1 MSLVLTPD
9 TLAAEMEWRYGDTRG
24 AARYAPARP
33 SREIAATVR
42 ARLRA
47 ALSRPAGPGAVP
59 EASAT
64 RTSPTAARP
73 IRAAVAS
80 S

>member
-9 TLAAEMEWRYGDTRG
+9 TLAAEMEWRYG

-64 RTSPTAARP
+64 RTSRTAARP